1 MTTSG
6 MSRRGFLAA
15 TGIAAA
21 ATAMPGFTG
30 QAPRAL
36 AADPQ
41 TNLSRLVNLRFGMFN
56 HFNLGTFTNE
66 EWAAG
71 GQSPSLFAP
80 PSVNCA
86 QWAAAAA
93 AAKMSYGVLT
103 TKHHDGFSLWPTAF
117 GRQNVA
123 YSGYRQ
129 DVVRQYV
136 DAFRARGLRVGLYY
150 SIWDRTHTIQAYGG
164 HVGDPNQT
172 IKPGD
177 MTVVLGQVRELLSN
191 YGTIDMFMTD
201 GWSWQMGQQQISYQE
216 VRNLVRSLQPD
227 CMMVDIGGL
236 SQPWLS
242 DATFFEAP
250 LGVRAPAGNTYAGVQ
265 GETIS
270 DGWFWHPSTPTAN
283 PRSRDAILADLRD
296 LEPKCTSYLLNCPP
310 NRDGRLDTNIVNRLA
325 EVGAAWSP
333 NNSRPP
339 LPAQPLRVEWPV
351 NAVTAYA
358 SSFNDGEFA
367 FHAIDGRSDV
377 RFETC
382 WSTWGGNRTLPQ
394 TITIDLGGVW
404 TNVSTLEYLPKQWN
418 RDGSNTN
425 GDITAARISTS
436 TNGVDFTEV
445 AVVNWAADQR
455 PKIAEWP
462 NRNVGFVR
470 VHVTAAAGGYANM
483 NGVHIGGRSA
493 RPQLVSRFPVANTVY
508 RIQARHSGKVL
519 DVQSSG
525 TADGTPVLQWSW
537 TNSAWQKWTFI
548 STEDGYF
555 KIRDQNSGKLLEVGG
570 LSRANGGK
578 MNIWRDANVHQQ
590 HWAVTPVGGGYFILT
605 NRLSQRVLD
614 VSGASMADGAVVDQ
628 WDYYQ
633 GVHQEQW
640 QLIPS

>member
-1 MTTSG
+1 

-15 TGIAAA
+15 TGVTALA
-21 ATAMPGFTG
+21 ATVPGLV
-30 QAPRAL
+30 AL
-36 AADPQ
+36 PAFAADPQ
-41 TNLSRLVNLRFGMFN
+41 TNLSRLVDLRFGMFN

-80 PSVNCA
+80 SSVDCA

-103 TKHHDGFSLWPTAF
+103 TKHHDGFALWPTAF

-164 HVGDPNQT
+164 HVGDPAQS
-172 IKPGD
+172 IEPGD
-177 MTVVLGQVRELLSN
+177 MTVILGQIRELLTN
-191 YGTIDMFMTD
+191 YGTVDVLVTD
-201 GWSWQMGQQQISYQE
+201 GWSWQMGQQQVSYQE
-216 VRNLVRSLQPD
+216 VRTLVKSLQPD
-227 CMMVDIGGL
+227 CVMVDIGGL
-236 SQPWLS
+236 SHPWLS
-242 DATFFEAP
+242 DAIFFEAP
-250 LGVRAPAGNTYAGVQ
+250 LGVRSPAGNTYAGVQ

-270 DGWFWHPSTPTAN
+270 DGWFWHPSTPTTT

-296 LEPKCTSYLLNCPP
+296 LEPKYTSYLLNCPP
-310 NRDGRLDTNIVNRLA
+310 NRSGRLDTNIVNRLA

-333 NNSRPP
+333 NPSRPP

-351 NAVTAYA
+351 NAVAAYA
-358 SSFNDGEFA
+358 SSFNAGEFA
-367 FHAIDGRSDV
+367 YNAIDNRSDV

-382 WSTWGGNRTLPQ
+382 WSTWGGGRTLPQ

-404 TNVSTLEYLPKQWN
+404 SNVSTLEYLPKQWN
-418 RDGSNTN
+418 RDGTNTN

-445 AVVNWAADQR
+445 ANVSWASGPR
-455 PKIAEWP
+455 PKLVEWP

-470 VHVTAAAGGYANM
+470 IHVTAATGGYANI

-493 RPQLVSRFPVANTVY
+493 RPQLVSRFPAANTVY
-508 RIQARHSGKVL
+508 RLQARHSGKVV
-519 DVQSSG
+519 DVRNAG
-525 TADGTPVLQWSW
+525 TADGTPVQQWTW
-537 TNSAWQKWTFI
+537 NGNACQKWTFL
-548 STEDGYF
+548 STGDGYF

-570 LSRANGGK
+570 LSRDNGGR
-578 MNIWRDANVHQQ
+578 MGIWGDANVHQQ
-590 HWAVTPVGGGYFILT
+590 HWAVTPVGAGYHILT
-605 NRLSQRVLD
+605 NRLSQRTLNVPD
-614 VSGASMADGAVVDQ
+614 ASTTDGTQLDQ
-628 WDYYQ
+628 WDY
-633 GVHQEQW
+633 HNAPQEQW